1 MLNLRANLL
10 LVLVPVLLRAVV
22 AAAVPPYV
30 GLLPVA
36 SRRACIG
43 IYLDEITCLLLVA
56 DPVSYSEAAAAAAED
71 LLAARMSLMD

>member
-10 LVLVPVLLRAVV
+10 LVLVPVLLRAMA
-22 AAAVPPYV
+22 AAAVPYD

-43 IYLDEITCLLLVA
+43 ICLDEVTGLLLEA
-56 DPVSYSEAAAAAAED
+56 DPVS
-71 LLAARMSLMD
+71 